1 MLVFGISDIIGQ
13 FVDKFFLVISVRNG
27 MIASLAVILILE
39 LLVKYEQDLST
50 LTMLT
55 LYMI

>member
-13 FVDKFFLVISVRNG
+13 FVDKFFLVISERNG